1 MIFNGLELSSLF
13 ELLGMLT
20 ALIILSGFVIV
31 IIALILGY
39 FLVKKNRLLFPK
51 VFLYIMDNFHPIL
64 LRLCLMVGTEDT
76 FYRIGIDFYNR
87 YYYPSFKNAERK
99 VLILPHCLR
108 DIKCPAKLG
117 INGVECVF
125 CNRCPLGII
134 TKVAKDNNYDV
145 YIIPGSTFIKR
156 ILKEKKPT
164 GVFGVSCYRDLFYG
178 MNYLSRKGIPVQG
191 QPLLKDGCIRTS
203 VDVEELIMRIKDNR

>member
-1 MIFNGLELSSLF
+1 MFFDGLGLSGFF
-13 ELLGMLT
+13 EVLGALA
-20 ALIILSGFVIV
+20 ALIILLGIIIV
-31 IIALILGY
+31 LTTLILGY
-39 FLVKKNRLLFPK
+39 FLVKRNKLLFPK

-64 LRLCLMVGTEDT
+64 LKLCLMVGTEDT

-108 DIKCPAKLG
+108 DIRCPAKLG
-117 INGVECVF
+117 INGVECIF
-125 CNRCPLGII
+125 CKRCPLGDII
-134 TKVAKDNNYDV
+134 KVAKENNYEV

-203 VDVEELIMRIKDNR
+203 VDIEELIMRIKDNR

>member
-1 MIFNGLELSSLF
+1 MFFDGLGLAALF
-13 ELLGMLT
+13 EILGIISALL
-20 ALIILSGFVIV
+20 ILVGLAIV
-31 IIALILGY
+31 IITVILGY
-39 FLVKKNRLLFPK
+39 FLVKKNKLLFPQ

-64 LRLCLMVGTEDT
+64 LKLCLMIGTEDT

-87 YYYPSFKNAERK
+87 YYYQYFKRAERK

-125 CNRCPLGII
+125 CNRCPLGSII
-134 TKVAKDNNYDV
+134 KVARDNNYEV

-156 ILKEKKPT
+156 ILKEKNPT

-178 MNYLSRKGIPVQG
+178 MNYLSRRGIPVQG
-191 QPLLKDGCIRTS
+191 QPLLKDGCICTS
-203 VDVEELIMRIKDNR
+203 VDMEELLTRIRDSR

>member
-1 MIFNGLELSSLF
+1 MFFDGL
-13 ELLGMLT
+13 G
-20 ALIILSGFVIV
+20 LSGFFEILG
-31 IIALILGY
+31 IISALLIFAGFIIILISAILGY
-39 FLVKKNRLLFPK
+39 FLVKKNKLLFPK

-64 LRLCLMVGTEDT
+64 LKLCLMVGTEDT

-87 YYYPSFKNAERK
+87 YYYHSFKRAERK

-117 INGVECVF
+117 VNGVECVF
-125 CNRCPLGII
+125 CNRCPLGSII
-134 TKVAKDNNYDV
+134 KVARDYNYEV

-156 ILKEKKPT
+156 ILKERKPT

-178 MNYLSRKGIPVQG
+178 MNYLSRRGIPVQG
-191 QPLLKDGCIRTS
+191 QPLLKDGCLCTS
-203 VDVEELIMRIKDNR
+203 VDIEELLARIRDSR